1 MERLGHTWGR
11 PVGLCLKS
19 DAAAASTLAS
29 LLPAHSL
36 LACGKCLVVGGAVWW
51 AEHAVQGGAGPA
63 HAVMGGASWRR
74 GVVAELYPRCPAS
87 VPGLALGPLSPSWF
101 PSCPRM
107 TVR

>member
-1 MERLGHTWGR
+1 M
-11 PVGLCLKS
+11 GLCLKS

-51 AEHAVQGGAGPA
+51 AGHAVQGGAGPPLTRR
-63 HAVMGGASWRR
+63 WEERR

-101 PSCPRM
+101 PSCPMM